1 MTKRTKTVAT
11 NQHVL
16 AKHEDFTESLDRIA
30 TLGVEL
36 DAKQAAKEKE
46 IQEVTLRH
54 DPKITEIIKEMEE
67 LTEACELYASPRR
80 KELFGKQKSAQSSLT
95 TYGYRLGQPSLKTLA
110 GWTWDK
116 VLALLEKSR
125 RRAYIQTKK
134 SVNKEAIR
142 LHVSVK
148 RLGKIGLKI
157 EQKETFFVERTTE
170 E

>member
-16 AKHEDFTESLDRIA
+16 ATTVDFHKALDRIA
-30 TLGVEL
+30 TLGVDL
-36 DAKQAAKEKE
+36 DAKAADKEKE
-46 IQEVTLRH
+46 IQDVTLRH
-54 DPKITEIIKEMEE
+54 DPAISEITSEMES
-67 LTEACELYASPRR
+67 LMEACELYASPRK
-80 KELFGKQKSAQSSLT
+80 KELFGKLKSAQTSLT
-95 TYGYRLGQPSLKTLA
+95 IYGYRLGQPTLKTLS

-125 RRAYIQTKK
+125 RKVYIQTKK

-142 LHVSVK
+142 SHVPQRK
-148 RLGKIGLKI
+148 LCKLGLKI
-157 EQKETFFVERTTE
+157 EQKESFYVERKTE